1 MATNPTIRE
10 FFEAGVHYGHTTQKW
25 NPKMAPYIFGER
37 NGIHIIDLDQTV
49 LLFNKAMNAIRECVL
64 KGGRVLFVGTKTQAA
79 PKIQE
84 AAKRCGQYYIN
95 HRWLGGLLT
104 NWKTVHQSIKR
115 MKEKAAILE
124 NPGRMTKKEILK
136 LRREYENLERSLGG
150 ISEMGGL
157 PHILF
162 VLDTNKED
170 IAVAE
175 ARKLGIPVVA
185 IVDTNSNPADITYP
199 IPGNDDATRSIH
211 LYCDAVADV
220 ILQGLE
226 EGLIQA
232 GIDIGENAALP
243 KEMNDKVS
251 ESKTKG
257 HRHEKNNSSHER
269 FDPSQKKNNKKHFKP
284 RSERAPSS
292 NA

>member
-1 MATNPTIRE
+1 M
-10 FFEAGVHYGHTTQKW
+10 
-25 NPKMAPYIFGER
+25 
-37 NGIHIIDLDQTV
+37 D
-49 LLFNKAMNAIRECVL
+49 AIRECVL

-115 MKEKAAILE
+115 MKEKAAILD

-157 PHILF
+157 PHVLF

-185 IVDTNSNPADITYP
+185 IVDSNADPSSIDYV
-199 IPGNDDATRSIH
+199 IPGNDDAIKGVQLILDYVRESIIEG
-211 LYCDAVADV
+211 ASSKKAETANV
-220 ILQGLE
+220 E
-226 EGLIQA
+226 E
-232 GIDIGENAALP
+232 
-243 KEMNDKVS
+243 K
-251 ESKTKG
+251 
-257 HRHEKNNSSHER
+257 
-269 FDPSQKKNNKKHFKP
+269 
-284 RSERAPSS
+284 
-292 NA
+292 